1 VSAQKLLTERGEL
14 RRAAL
19 SPPVVAAELAGVA
32 GVVAIFLLADPD
44 RGVTE
49 EMAGA
54 SGTVFALIAGAGVP
68 LLYSVAD
75 RRMEYWTTRL
85 TEGKDVGDAASQLQG
100 LVRSLCVVILGAIYL
115 LIATVLSVIAAYSS
129 ALTGDWLDALL
140 ATAFGFMLA
149 GLGLTLCFIFDTA
162 RLSIVVK
169 VRHQLLK
176 VPNVAAGQDRRR
188 SPPTQADID
197 ALVNAATPHF
207 ALQLRDC
214 LVDSLAALPADDPLR
229 TYGAAKVKELEALA
243 TAG

>member
-1 VSAQKLLTERGEL
+1 MSAQKLLTGRSEL
-14 RRAAL
+14 LRAAL
-19 SPPVVAAELAGVA
+19 SPRVVAAELVGVA

-75 RRMEYWTTRL
+75 RRMEFWTTRL
-85 TEGKDVGDAASQLQG
+85 TEGKGVDDADSQLQG
-100 LVRSLCVVILGAIYL
+100 LVQSLCVVILGAIYL
-115 LIATVLSVIAAYSS
+115 LVATVLSVIAAYSS
-129 ALTGDWLDALL
+129 GLKGDELDALL

-149 GLGLTLCFIFDTA
+149 GLGLTMCFIFETA
-162 RLSIVVK
+162 RLSVLVK
-169 VRHQLLK
+169 VRNQLRK
-176 VPNVAAGQDRRR
+176 ARNVAAGQGSRP

-207 ALQLRDC
+207 ALRLRDC

-229 TYGAAKVKELEALA
+229 IYGAAKVKELETLA